1 MPQRFGSMNQT
12 QLALTV
18 IRLAAGVIF
27 TAHGYQKFFGMG
39 IGGVTGFFGNLGVP
53 MPGLL
58 APMVSTLE
66 FAGGIALILGLFTR
80 WIAPF
85 LAMDMAGAIFFF
97 HWKNGFFLPTGVEFV
112 MLLMASAIALALAGP
127 GAYSIDGLLGSS
139 PRRSR

>member
-18 IRLAAGVIF
+18 VRLAAGVIF
-27 TAHGYQKFFGMG
+27 MAHGYQKFFGMG

-58 APMVSTLE
+58 APMVATLE
-66 FAGGIALILGLFTR
+66 FAGGIALILGILTR
-80 WIAPF
+80 WIAPLF
-85 LAMDMAGAIFFF
+85 ALDMAGAIFFF
-97 HWKNGFFLPTGVEFV
+97 HWKNGFFLPSGVEFV

-127 GAYSIDGLLGSS
+127 GAYSIDGLLGSA
-139 PRRSR
+139 PRRPK

>member
-18 IRLAAGVIF
+18 VRLAAGVIF
-27 TAHGYQKFFGMG
+27 MAHGYQKFFGMG

-58 APMVSTLE
+58 APMVATLE
-66 FAGGIALILGLFTR
+66 FAGGVALILGLFTR
-80 WIAPF
+80 WIAPLF
-85 LAMDMAGAIFFF
+85 VIDMAGAIFFF
-97 HWKNGFFLPTGVEFV
+97 HWKNGFFLPKGVEFV
-112 MLLMASAIALALAGP
+112 MLLMASAIAVALAGP

>member
-1 MPQRFGSMNQT
+1 MPPKFGTMNQT

-18 IRLAAGVIF
+18 VRLAAGVIF
-27 TAHGYQKFFGMG
+27 MAHGYQKFFGMG

-58 APMVSTLE
+58 APMVATLE
-66 FAGGIALILGLFTR
+66 FAGGVALILGLFTR
-80 WIAPF
+80 WIAPLF
-85 LAMDMAGAIFFF
+85 VMDMAGAIFFF
-97 HWKNGFFLPTGVEFV
+97 HWKNGFFLPKGVEFV
-112 MLLMASAIALALAGP
+112 MLLMASAITLALAGP